1 MPWFPKRGG
10 EKRKPAPDAPPP
22 EPEIVRLHSLALGDL
37 LDALMPGGA
46 YRFLDLGP
54 AVGTNIDYLS
64 SFALSVQVAD
74 LWASLSNGEPRSWE
88 KALDSLAPEAG
99 SAGYHAVLAW
109 DLLNYLSPERL
120 RELAAR
126 LAETTRPG
134 GRVFSLVYYS
144 QEMPAEPLRFR
155 IADRE
160 TLTYPEPQALR
171 RAPRYPQ
178 RALQQAFAGF
188 ETEKGYVLKTGL
200 QEFLFARKPPP
211 PPEPEEGEAAGEGTG
226 GDA

>member
-10 EKRKPAPDAPPP
+10 KTRRAEEAPPP
-22 EPEIVRLHSLALGDL
+22 EPEAVRLHSLALGDL
-37 LDALMPGGA
+37 LDGLVAGGA

-54 AVGTNIDYLS
+54 AVGSNLEYLS
-64 SFALSVQVAD
+64 RFALSVQVAD
-74 LWASLSNGEPRSWE
+74 LWASISSGEPRSWE
-88 KALDSLAPEAG
+88 KALDSIAPEAG

-120 RELAAR
+120 RQVAAR
-126 LAETTRPG
+126 LAEATRPG
-134 GRVFSLVYYS
+134 GRVFALVYYS
-144 QEMPAEPLRFR
+144 QEMPAEPPRFR

-160 TLTYPEPQALR
+160 TLTYPEPPAR
-171 RAPRYPQ
+171 RSAPRYPQ

-200 QEFLFARKPPP
+200 QEFLFAKKPPP
-211 PPEPEEGEAAGEGTG
+211 PPEPEEPGEGVER
-226 GDA
+226 A